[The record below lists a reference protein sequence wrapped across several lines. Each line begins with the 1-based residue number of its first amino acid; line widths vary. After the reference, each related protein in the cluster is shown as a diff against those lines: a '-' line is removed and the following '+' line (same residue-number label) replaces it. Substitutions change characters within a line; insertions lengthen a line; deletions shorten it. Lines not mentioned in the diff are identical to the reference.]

1 MKIDIVIL
9 DESKCDLDRFYPFSI
24 LHPIFE
30 IRYGG
35 FRYFERIAKLFP
47 KAKLQFE
54 GRAKHIQ
61 SFLERFELENNSVD
75 ITLKEATLKLFCNAL
90 ITKNITEQIE
100 NLADG
105 NYYIL
110 ANGQDI
116 AEIDYDSSLPYKT
129 IEVET
134 QTYDSIWDLLYIN
147 DEALKSDAS
156 LFPHSK
162 IDESKFPG
170 VYFIN
175 KENIYLG
182 KNITIKPG
190 CVIDAS
196 GGTVIIGDNVTI
208 MSQATI
214 IGSCHIATNTTIKI
228 GAKIYEKTSIGE
240 WCKIGGEI
248 ENSIIQSYSN
258 KQHEG
263 FLGHSFLS
271 EWVNLG
277 AGTNNS
283 DLKNTYGNIELRIDK
298 KLIDTQRMFV
308 GLFCG
313 DHTKSAI
320 GSLFTTG
327 TMTGICGVLVNTG
340 FFPNYIPSFAWGGKL
355 GSPIYKISKA
365 LETAHIVATRRNKK
379 LTPTEIELIELEYEK
394 MK

>member
-1 MKIDIVIL
+1 MKIDIVVL

-30 IRYGG
+30 IRYGA

-47 KAKLQFE
+47 KAKMQFE

-90 ITKNITEQIE
+90 ITKDISEQIE
-100 NLADG
+100 KLEAG

-116 AEIDYDSSLPYKT
+116 AEIDYDSSLQYKT

-147 DEALKSDAS
+147 DEAIKKDAE
-156 LFPHSK
+156 LFTNSK
-162 IDESKFPG
+162 IDETKYPG

-182 KNITIKPG
+182 NNITIKPG
-190 CVIDAS
+190 CFIDAS
-196 GGTVIIGDNVTI
+196 EGAIIIGDNVTI
-208 MSQATI
+208 MSQSTI
-214 IGSCHIATNTTIKI
+214 IGSCHIAANTTIKI

-240 WCKIGGEI
+240 WCKVGGEI

-258 KQHEG
+258 KQHDG

-298 KLIDTQRMFV
+298 ELIDTQRMFV

>member
-1 MKIDIVIL
+1 MKIDIVVL
-9 DESKCDLDRFYPFSI
+9 DENKCDMDRFYPFSI

-30 IRYGG
+30 IRYGA

-47 KAKLQFE
+47 YAKMQFN
-54 GRAKHIQ
+54 GREKHIQ
-61 SFLERFELENNSVD
+61 SFLERFNLINESVD
-75 ITLKEATLKLFCNAL
+75 ITFQGATLTLNCNAL
-90 ITKNITEQIE
+90 ITTEIVE
-100 NLADG
+100 TISKLIDG

-110 ANGQDI
+110 ANGIDI
-116 AEIDYDSSLPYKT
+116 AEIDFDSSLPYKT

-134 QTYDSIWDLLYIN
+134 QSYDSIWDLLYIN
-147 DEALKSDAS
+147 NDAINSDVK
-156 LFPHSK
+156 LFQNSK
-162 IDESKFPG
+162 IDETKYPG

-182 KNITIKPG
+182 DNVSIKPG
-190 CVIDAS
+190 CVLDATDGS
-196 GGTVIIGDNVTI
+196 IIIGDEVTL
-208 MSQATI
+208 MPQATI
-214 IGSCHIATNTTIKI
+214 IGACHIAANTTLKV

-277 AGTNNS
+277 ADTNTS
-283 DLKNTYGNIELRIDK
+283 DLKNTYSNIELRIDK
-298 KLIDTQRMFV
+298 KLIVTNKMFI

-320 GSLFTTG
+320 DSQFTTG
-327 TMTGICGVLVNTG
+327 TMAGICGVLVNTG
-340 FFPNYIPSFAWGGKL
+340 FFPNFIPSFAWGGKL

-365 LETAHIVATRRNKK
+365 LETAHTVAKRRNKK
-379 LTPTEIELIELEYEK
+379 LTPTEIELIELEYERSK
-394 MK
+394 